1 MRNNYL
7 LYFLFLGLLCAC
19 QNEPTSTSHNK
30 EVFTIPNTPES
41 ICRLWQKVLD
51 NNEIHKASLLGSP
64 ATKKWLQENKD
75 LIVSNGM
82 NEATKFINMTCQES
96 ADKAI
101 CKYTLREDG
110 DLIEDY
116 FSLLRLDNQWLIHI
130 EESVSND
137 PEELIFEKMREEL
150 RIEN

>member
-1 MRNNYL
+1 MKNNYP
-7 LYFLFLGLLCAC
+7 LYFLFLGLLSAC
-19 QNEPTSTSHNK
+19 KSEPSTPKNK

-51 NNEIHKASLLGSP
+51 NNEIDKALLLGSP
-64 ATKKWLQENKD
+64 ATQKWLTENKD
-75 LIVSNGM
+75 LIVDNGM
-82 NEATKFINMTCQES
+82 NEATTFIDMTCKAV
-96 ADKAI
+96 ADTAI

-130 EESVSND
+130 EESASND
-137 PEELIFEKMREEL
+137 PEELIFEQMKKSLEL
-150 RIEN
+150 E